1 VAFDKNRA
9 KVLWA
14 AGAASAAAPYVRRIL
29 SDDELRGDL
38 RGLIVAGRH
47 LYEGLTTDGVSKLLD
62 DDARKDLDCMVAAL
76 QDASERVLRPRRRSH
91 WGSWLI
97 GGTLIGGA
105 VAGLLI
111 YPGTRKPILR
121 ALGMDDSDPWV
132 ATGE

>member
-1 VAFDKNRA
+1 M
-9 KVLWA
+9 
-14 AGAASAAAPYVRRIL
+14 L

-47 LYEGLTTDGVSKLLD
+47 LYGGLTTEGVSKLLD
-62 DDARKDLDCMVAAL
+62 DDARKDLNRMVAAL
-76 QDASERVLRPRRRSH
+76 QDASERVVRPRHRSH

-97 GGTLIGGA
+97 GATLIGGA

-132 ATGE
+132 ATGP

>member
-1 VAFDKNRA
+1 MAFDSNRA

-29 SDDELRGDL
+29 SDDELHGDL
-38 RGLIVAGRH
+38 RGLIAAGRR

-62 DDARKDLDCMVAAL
+62 EDARKDLERMVAAL
-76 QDASERVLRPRRRSH
+76 QDASERVIRPQRSSH

-97 GGTLIGGA
+97 GATLIGGA

>member
-1 VAFDKNRA
+1 MAFDNNRA
-9 KVLWA
+9 KSLWA

-62 DDARKDLDCMVAAL
+62 DDARSDLDHMVAAL

-121 ALGMDDSDPWV
+121 ALGMDESDPWV

>member
-1 VAFDKNRA
+1 MAFDNNRA

-14 AGAASAAAPYVRRIL
+14 AGAASAAAPYVRRML

-47 LYEGLTTDGVSKLLD
+47 LYERLTTEGMSKLLD
-62 DDARKDLDCMVAAL
+62 NDARKDLDHMVAAL
-76 QDASERVLRPRRRSH
+76 QDASERVVRPRRRSH

-97 GGTLIGGA
+97 GGTLIGGV

>member
-1 VAFDKNRA
+1 MAFDKNRA

-14 AGAASAAAPYVRRIL
+14 AGAASAAAPHVRRIL
-29 SDDELRGDL
+29 SDDELRSDL

-62 DDARKDLDCMVAAL
+62 DDARSDLDHMVAAL

>member
-1 VAFDKNRA
+1 MAFDKNRA

-47 LYEGLTTDGVSKLLD
+47 LYEGLTTEGMSKLLD
-62 DDARKDLDCMVAAL
+62 DDARKDLDHMVAAL
-76 QDASERVLRPRRRSH
+76 QDASERVVRPRRRSH

-97 GGTLIGGA
+97 GGTLIGGV

>member
-1 VAFDKNRA
+1 MAFDNNRA
-9 KVLWA
+9 KALWA

-47 LYEGLTTDGVSKLLD
+47 LYEGLTSDGVSKLLD
-62 DDARKDLDCMVAAL
+62 DDARSDLDHMVAAL

-121 ALGMDDSDPWV
+121 ALGMDESDPWV

>member
-1 VAFDKNRA
+1 MASDSNRA

-14 AGAASAAAPYVRRIL
+14 AGAARGAAPYVRRIL
-29 SDDELRGDL
+29 SDDELRRDL

-47 LYEGLTTDGVSKLLD
+47 LYQGLTTDGVSKLLD
-62 DDARKDLDCMVAAL
+62 DDARKDLDRMVAAL
-76 QDASERVLRPRRRSH
+76 QDASERVVRPQRRSH

-97 GGTLIGGA
+97 GATLIAGA
-105 VAGLLI
+105 LAGLLI